1 MSTDISSLN
10 NIAGFIG
17 ACLVDSES
25 GLMLAS
31 EGGSARFDLEAAGA
45 ANTEVVRA
53 KNAAMKALNLKDA
66 IEDILITLGTQYH
79 LIRPLASNPAI
90 FMYVALEKKS
100 ANLGM
105 ARLAVKTVES
115 SVNI

>member
-1 MSTDISSLN
+1 MSTDISALN

-17 ACLVDSES
+17 ACMVDSES

-53 KNAAMKALNLKDA
+53 KNAAMKALNLKDQ

-79 LIRPLASNPAI
+79 LIRPLATNSAI
-90 FMYVALEKKS
+90 FIYVALDKKT

-105 ARLAVKTVES
+105 ARLATKTVEGTIN
-115 SVNI
+115 V